1 MSKFRPACSS
11 HFRGLKLSKI
21 LFWVV
26 VRFLC
31 HFWASYA
38 FFLFGGGGG
47 GDKLPANFGGHL
59 ISYF

>member
-26 VRFLC
+26 VRFC
-31 HFWASYA
+31 VIFEPVVH
-38 FFLFGGGGG
+38 FFLGG
-47 GDKLPANFGGHL
+47 GDKLPANFGGHS